1 MRSYVFLSNFAICS
15 AFIGRFMLKFN
26 DFGRVEEL
34 ATPFWYY
41 DMDVFRKTVKLAAS
55 LSERYGIGVHY
66 ALKANVEPRLVS
78 YIASKGFGADCVSGN
93 EVKYAV
99 KSGFARSSIVF
110 AGVGKSDKEISD
122 ALDLGIGCFNVESLM
137 EMQVIDA
144 LAASKGVR
152 ANVSLR
158 INPNI
163 DAHTHRYVTTG
174 LYENKFGIS
183 RHEFEAAIDILKGSK
198 ALDFKGLHFHIGS
211 QITDV
216 EPVYSLECER
226 TAEIVEWF
234 EAHGMEVDSI
244 DLGGGLGVDYDEPDE
259 NPVPDFEKW
268 FSIIDK
274 KLRRRPE
281 QSVSIEPGR
290 SMVAQCGSLITRV
303 LFVKSGETKTFLI
316 MDAGM
321 NDLIRPALY
330 GAYHKIEN
338 LSAYY
343 ASKSSSDDRPSPGI
357 CDWGIDSGARSV
369 RVWDR
374 VPMKNY
380 SKSSSDD
387 RPGPGICE
395 SKYVEDVKAAR
406 SVRVWDRVPMK
417 HMEPVGRDRPLEK
430 GFGGIETHGGIE
442 NDIVNC
448 SQSERLYD
456 IVGPVCESSDV
467 WGEGRELPYSKRG
480 DILAIRS
487 TGAYGSV
494 MSSRY
499 NLRDLAP
506 AVFSDDLKLK

>member
-1 MRSYVFLSNFAICS
+1 
-15 AFIGRFMLKFN
+15 MLKFN

-55 LSERYGIGVHY
+55 LSERYGIGAHY

-99 KSGFARSSIVF
+99 ESGFARSSIVF

-216 EPVYSLECER
+216 ESVYSLECER
-226 TAEIVEWF
+226 AAEIVEWF
-234 EAHGMEVDSI
+234 EAHGMEVGSI

-268 FSIIDK
+268 FSIIDR

-338 LSAYY
+338 LSAHY
-343 ASKSSSDDRPSPGI
+343 ARTESAESEDLTRHHQMPAGEQRSGGLALGCARRP
-357 CDWGIDSGARSV
+357 
-369 RVWDR
+369 
-374 VPMKNY
+374 
-380 SKSSSDD
+380 
-387 RPGPGICE
+387 
-395 SKYVEDVKAAR
+395 
-406 SVRVWDRVPMK
+406 
-417 HMEPVGRDRPLEK
+417 DRPLEK
-430 GFGGIETHGGIE
+430 GDGGIEIHGGIE
-442 NDIVNC
+442 
-448 SQSERLYD
+448 SERLYD

>member
-1 MRSYVFLSNFAICS
+1 
-15 AFIGRFMLKFN
+15 MLKFN

-55 LSERYGIGVHY
+55 LSERYGIGAHY

-99 KSGFARSSIVF
+99 ESGFARSSIVF

-226 TAEIVEWF
+226 AAEIVEWF
-234 EAHGMEVDSI
+234 EAHGMEVGSI

-268 FSIIDK
+268 FSVIDR

-343 ASKSSSDDRPSPGI
+343 
-357 CDWGIDSGARSV
+357 V
-369 RVWDR
+369 
-374 VPMKNY
+374 

-395 SKYVEDVKAAR
+395 SKYVEDAKAAR

-417 HMEPVGRDRPLEK
+417 NMEPVGRDRPLEK
-430 GFGGIETHGGIE
+430 GVQGGL
-442 NDIVNC
+442 
-448 SQSERLYD
+448 RLYD
-456 IVGPVCESSDV
+456 VVGPVCESSDV

>member
-1 MRSYVFLSNFAICS
+1 
-15 AFIGRFMLKFN
+15 
-26 DFGRVEEL
+26 
-34 ATPFWYY
+34 
-41 DMDVFRKTVKLAAS
+41 
-55 LSERYGIGVHY
+55 
-66 ALKANVEPRLVS
+66 
-78 YIASKGFGADCVSGN
+78 
-93 EVKYAV
+93 
-99 KSGFARSSIVF
+99 
-110 AGVGKSDKEISD
+110 
-122 ALDLGIGCFNVESLM
+122 M

-226 TAEIVEWF
+226 AAEIVEWF
-234 EAHGMEVDSI
+234 EAHGMEVGSI

-259 NPVPDFEKW
+259 KPVPDFEKW

-338 LSAYY
+338 LSAY
-343 ASKSSSDDRPSPGI
+343 DRPT
-357 CDWGIDSGARSV
+357 GAI
-369 RVWDR
+369 
-374 VPMKNY
+374 Y
-380 SKSSSDD
+380 
-387 RPGPGICE
+387 
-395 SKYVEDVKAAR
+395 DV
-406 SVRVWDRVPMK
+406 
-417 HMEPVGRDRPLEK
+417 
-430 GFGGIETHGGIE
+430 
-442 NDIVNC
+442 
-448 SQSERLYD
+448 
-456 IVGPVCESSDV
+456 VGPVCESSDV

>member
-55 LSERYGIGVHY
+55 LSERYGIGAHY

-99 KSGFARSSIVF
+99 ESGFARSSIVF

-183 RHEFEAAIDILKGSK
+183 RHEFEAAIDVLKGSK

-226 TAEIVEWF
+226 AAEIVEWF
-234 EAHGMEVDSI
+234 EAHGMEVGSI

-268 FSIIDK
+268 FSIIDR

-343 ASKSSSDDRPSPGI
+343 ARTESAESEDLTRHHQMPAGEQRSGGLALGCARRP
-357 CDWGIDSGARSV
+357 
-369 RVWDR
+369 
-374 VPMKNY
+374 
-380 SKSSSDD
+380 
-387 RPGPGICE
+387 
-395 SKYVEDVKAAR
+395 
-406 SVRVWDRVPMK
+406 
-417 HMEPVGRDRPLEK
+417 DRPLEK
-430 GFGGIETHGGIE
+430 GVGGIETNGGIE

-448 SQSERLYD
+448 SQRERLYD

-467 WGEGRELPYSKRG
+467 WGEGRELSYSKRG

>member
-1 MRSYVFLSNFAICS
+1 
-15 AFIGRFMLKFN
+15 MLKFN

-55 LSERYGIGVHY
+55 LSERYGIGAHY

-99 KSGFARSSIVF
+99 ESGFARSSIVF

-226 TAEIVEWF
+226 AAEIVEWF
-234 EAHGMEVDSI
+234 EAHGMEVGSI

-268 FSIIDK
+268 FSIIDR

-338 LSAYY
+338 LSAHY
-343 ASKSSSDDRPSPGI
+343 ARTESAESEDLTRHHQMPAGEQRSGGLALGCARRP
-357 CDWGIDSGARSV
+357 
-369 RVWDR
+369 
-374 VPMKNY
+374 
-380 SKSSSDD
+380 
-387 RPGPGICE
+387 
-395 SKYVEDVKAAR
+395 
-406 SVRVWDRVPMK
+406 
-417 HMEPVGRDRPLEK
+417 DRPLEK
-430 GFGGIETHGGIE
+430 GDGGIEIHGGIE
-442 NDIVNC
+442 
-448 SQSERLYD
+448 SERLYD

>member
-1 MRSYVFLSNFAICS
+1 
-15 AFIGRFMLKFN
+15 MLKFN

-55 LSERYGIGVHY
+55 LSERYGIGAHY

-99 KSGFARSSIVF
+99 ESGFARSSIVF

-226 TAEIVEWF
+226 AAEIVEWF
-234 EAHGMEVDSI
+234 EAHGMEVGSI

-268 FSIIDK
+268 FSIIDR

-338 LSAYY
+338 LSAHY
-343 ASKSSSDDRPSPGI
+343 ARTESAESEDLTRHHQMPG
-357 CDWGIDSGARSV
+357 RSW
-369 RVWDR
+369 RAGEPCGDG
-374 VPMKNY
+374 K
-380 SKSSSDD
+380 
-387 RPGPGICE
+387 
-395 SKYVEDVKAAR
+395 
-406 SVRVWDRVPMK
+406 
-417 HMEPVGRDRPLEK
+417 PVGRDRPLEK
-430 GFGGIETHGGIE
+430 GVGGIETNGGIE

-448 SQSERLYD
+448 SQSVRLYD

>member
-55 LSERYGIGVHY
+55 LSERYGIGAHY

-99 KSGFARSSIVF
+99 ESGFARSSIVF

-144 LAASKGVR
+144 IAASKGVR

-226 TAEIVEWF
+226 AAEIVEWF
-234 EAHGMEVDSI
+234 EAHGMEVGSI

-281 QSVSIEPGR
+281 QSLSIEPGR

-343 ASKSSSDDRPSPGI
+343 
-357 CDWGIDSGARSV
+357 V
-369 RVWDR
+369 
-374 VPMKNY
+374 

-395 SKYVEDVKAAR
+395 SKYVEDAKAAR

-417 HMEPVGRDRPLEK
+417 NKEPVGRDRPLEK
-430 GFGGIETHGGIE
+430 GVGGIE
-442 NDIVNC
+442 
-448 SQSERLYD
+448 SERLYD

-499 NLRDLAP
+499 NLRNLAP

>member
-1 MRSYVFLSNFAICS
+1 
-15 AFIGRFMLKFN
+15 MLKFN

-55 LSERYGIGVHY
+55 LSERYGIGAHY

-99 KSGFARSSIVF
+99 ESGFARSSIVF

-183 RHEFEAAIDILKGSK
+183 RHEFEAAIEILKSSK

-226 TAEIVEWF
+226 AAEIVEWF
-234 EAHGMEVDSI
+234 EAHGMEVGSI

-268 FSIIDK
+268 FSIIDR

-343 ASKSSSDDRPSPGI
+343 VSKSSSDE
-357 CDWGIDSGARSV
+357 
-369 RVWDR
+369 
-374 VPMKNY
+374 MKNIEATT
-380 SKSSSDD
+380 SESVGSSAKFSSAEISESEDLT
-387 RPGPGICE
+387 RHHQMPG
-395 SKYVEDVKAAR
+395 R
-406 SVRVWDRVPMK
+406 SWRAG
-417 HMEPVGRDRPLEK
+417 EPCGDGKPEGRDRPLEK
-430 GFGGIETHGGIE
+430 GVQGGLRQGIIRCPAGVGGPGSLAAMESPKAVIAPLKRG
-442 NDIVNC
+442 
-448 SQSERLYD
+448 SGGLYD
-456 IVGPVCESSDV
+456 VVGPVCESSDV

>member
-1 MRSYVFLSNFAICS
+1 
-15 AFIGRFMLKFN
+15 MLKFN

-55 LSERYGIGVHY
+55 LSERYGIGAHY

-99 KSGFARSSIVF
+99 ESGFARSSIVF

-144 LAASKGVR
+144 IAASKGVR

-226 TAEIVEWF
+226 AAEIVEWF
-234 EAHGMEVDSI
+234 EAHGMEVGSI

-281 QSVSIEPGR
+281 QSLSIEPGR

-343 ASKSSSDDRPSPGI
+343 
-357 CDWGIDSGARSV
+357 V
-369 RVWDR
+369 
-374 VPMKNY
+374 

-395 SKYVEDVKAAR
+395 SKYVEDAKAAR

-417 HMEPVGRDRPLEK
+417 NKEPVGRDRPLEK
-430 GFGGIETHGGIE
+430 GVGGIE
-442 NDIVNC
+442 
-448 SQSERLYD
+448 SERLYD

-499 NLRDLAP
+499 NLRNLAP

>member
-1 MRSYVFLSNFAICS
+1 
-15 AFIGRFMLKFN
+15 MLKFN

-55 LSERYGIGVHY
+55 LSERYGIGAHY

-99 KSGFARSSIVF
+99 ESGFARSSIVF

-137 EMQVIDA
+137 EMQVLDA
-144 LAASKGVR
+144 IAASKGVR

-216 EPVYSLECER
+216 ESVYSLECER
-226 TAEIVEWF
+226 AAEIVEWF
-234 EAHGMEVDSI
+234 EAHGMEVGCI

-268 FSIIDK
+268 FSIIDR

-343 ASKSSSDDRPSPGI
+343 VSKSSSDEMKSIEISKSSSDDRPGPGI
-357 CDWGIDSGARSV
+357 CESKYVEDAKAARSV

-417 HMEPVGRDRPLEK
+417 NKEPVGRDRPLEK
-430 GFGGIETHGGIE
+430 GVGGIETHGGIE
-442 NDIVNC
+442 PHGGIET
-448 SQSERLYD
+448 ERLYD

-467 WGEGRELPYSKRG
+467 WGEGRELSYSKRG

-506 AVFSDDLKLK
+506 AVFSDDMKLK

>member
-55 LSERYGIGVHY
+55 LSERYGIGAHY

-99 KSGFARSSIVF
+99 ESGFARSSIVF

-226 TAEIVEWF
+226 AAEIVEWF
-234 EAHGMEVDSI
+234 EAHGMEVGSI

-268 FSIIDK
+268 FSIIDR

-343 ASKSSSDDRPSPGI
+343 ASTESSESEDLTRHHQMPAGEQRSGGLALGCARRP
-357 CDWGIDSGARSV
+357 
-369 RVWDR
+369 
-374 VPMKNY
+374 
-380 SKSSSDD
+380 
-387 RPGPGICE
+387 
-395 SKYVEDVKAAR
+395 
-406 SVRVWDRVPMK
+406 
-417 HMEPVGRDRPLEK
+417 DRPLEK
-430 GFGGIETHGGIE
+430 GVGGIETNGGID
-442 NDIVNC
+442 NDIV
-448 SQSERLYD
+448 QSLPLGALYD

-506 AVFSDDLKLK
+506 AVFSDDMKLK

>member
-1 MRSYVFLSNFAICS
+1 
-15 AFIGRFMLKFN
+15 MLKFN

-41 DMDVFRKTVKLAAS
+41 DMDVFRKTIKLAAS
-55 LSERYGIGVHY
+55 LSERYGIGAHY

-99 KSGFARSSIVF
+99 ESGFARSSIVF

-183 RHEFEAAIDILKGSK
+183 RHEFEAAIEILKSSK

-226 TAEIVEWF
+226 AAEIVEWF
-234 EAHGMEVDSI
+234 EAHGMEVGSI

-268 FSIIDK
+268 FSIIDR

-343 ASKSSSDDRPSPGI
+343 ARTESAESEDLTRHPQMPAGEQRSGGLALGCARRP
-357 CDWGIDSGARSV
+357 
-369 RVWDR
+369 
-374 VPMKNY
+374 
-380 SKSSSDD
+380 
-387 RPGPGICE
+387 
-395 SKYVEDVKAAR
+395 
-406 SVRVWDRVPMK
+406 
-417 HMEPVGRDRPLEK
+417 DRPLEK
-430 GFGGIETHGGIE
+430 GVGGIET
-442 NDIVNC
+442 
-448 SQSERLYD
+448 ERLYD
-456 IVGPVCESSDV
+456 VVGPVCESSDV

>member
-1 MRSYVFLSNFAICS
+1 
-15 AFIGRFMLKFN
+15 MLKFN

-55 LSERYGIGVHY
+55 LSERYGIGAHY

-99 KSGFARSSIVF
+99 ESGFARSSIVF

-122 ALDLGIGCFNVESLM
+122 ALDMGIGCFNVESLM

-144 LAASKGVR
+144 IAASKGVR

-226 TAEIVEWF
+226 AVEIVEWF
-234 EAHGMEVDSI
+234 EAHGMEVGSI

-268 FSIIDK
+268 FSIIDR

-338 LSAYY
+338 LSAHY
-343 ASKSSSDDRPSPGI
+343 ARTESAGLSAKFSSAETSESEDLTRHHQMPAGEQRSGGLALGCARRP
-357 CDWGIDSGARSV
+357 
-369 RVWDR
+369 
-374 VPMKNY
+374 
-380 SKSSSDD
+380 
-387 RPGPGICE
+387 
-395 SKYVEDVKAAR
+395 
-406 SVRVWDRVPMK
+406 
-417 HMEPVGRDRPLEK
+417 DRPLEK
-430 GFGGIETHGGIE
+430 GVGGIE
-442 NDIVNC
+442 
-448 SQSERLYD
+448 SERLYD

>member
-1 MRSYVFLSNFAICS
+1 
-15 AFIGRFMLKFN
+15 MLKFN

-55 LSERYGIGVHY
+55 LSERYGIGAHY

-99 KSGFARSSIVF
+99 ESGFARSSIVF

-183 RHEFEAAIDILKGSK
+183 RHEFEAAIDILKSSK

-216 EPVYSLECER
+216 ELVYSLECER
-226 TAEIVEWF
+226 AAEIVEWF
-234 EAHGMEVDSI
+234 EAHGLEVGSI
-244 DLGGGLGVDYDEPDE
+244 DLGGGLGVDYDDPDE
-259 NPVPDFEKW
+259 NPVPDVEKW
-268 FSIIDK
+268 FSIIDR

-357 CDWGIDSGARSV
+357 CDGGIDSGARSV
-369 RVWDR
+369 RAWDR
-374 VPMKNY
+374 VPMKNTEATT
-380 SKSSSDD
+380 SETAESEDLTRHPQMPAGEQRSGGLALGCAR
-387 RPGPGICE
+387 RP
-395 SKYVEDVKAAR
+395 
-406 SVRVWDRVPMK
+406 
-417 HMEPVGRDRPLEK
+417 DRPLEK
-430 GFGGIETHGGIE
+430 GVQGGL
-442 NDIVNC
+442 
-448 SQSERLYD
+448 RLYD
-456 IVGPVCESSDV
+456 VVGPVCESSDV

>member
-55 LSERYGIGVHY
+55 LSERYGIGAHY

-99 KSGFARSSIVF
+99 ESGFARSSIVF

-144 LAASKGVR
+144 IAASKGVR

-234 EAHGMEVDSI
+234 EAHGMEVGSI

-268 FSIIDK
+268 FSIIDR

-343 ASKSSSDDRPSPGI
+343 
-357 CDWGIDSGARSV
+357 V
-369 RVWDR
+369 
-374 VPMKNY
+374 

-395 SKYVEDVKAAR
+395 SKYVEDAKAVR

-417 HMEPVGRDRPLEK
+417 NMGRDRPLEK
-430 GFGGIETHGGIE
+430 GVGGIETNGGID
-442 NDIVNC
+442 NDIV
-448 SQSERLYD
+448 QSLPLGALYD

>member
-1 MRSYVFLSNFAICS
+1 
-15 AFIGRFMLKFN
+15 MLKFN

-55 LSERYGIGVHY
+55 LSERFGIGAHY

-99 KSGFARSSIVF
+99 ESGFARSSIVF

-226 TAEIVEWF
+226 AAEIVEWF

-244 DLGGGLGVDYDEPDE
+244 DLGGGLGVNYDEPDE

-268 FSIIDK
+268 FSIIDR

-343 ASKSSSDDRPSPGI
+343 VSKSSSDDRPGI
-357 CDWGIDSGARSV
+357 CDGGIDSGARSV
-369 RVWDR
+369 RVCDR

-387 RPGPGICE
+387 RPGPGICD
-395 SKYVEDVKAAR
+395 SKYVEDAKAAR

-417 HMEPVGRDRPLEK
+417 NMGRDRPLEK
-430 GFGGIETHGGIE
+430 GVGGIET
-442 NDIVNC
+442 DIV
-448 SQSERLYD
+448 QSLPLGALYD

>member
-55 LSERYGIGVHY
+55 LSERYGIGAHY

-99 KSGFARSSIVF
+99 ESGFARSSIVF

-226 TAEIVEWF
+226 AAEIVEWF
-234 EAHGMEVDSI
+234 EAHGMEVGSI

-268 FSIIDK
+268 FSIIDR

-343 ASKSSSDDRPSPGI
+343 VSKSSSDDRLGI
-357 CDWGIDSGARSV
+357 CDGGIDSGARSV

-387 RPGPGICE
+387 RPGPGICD
-395 SKYVEDVKAAR
+395 SKYVEDAKAAR

-417 HMEPVGRDRPLEK
+417 NMGPDRPLEK
-430 GFGGIETHGGIE
+430 GVGGIETNGGIG
-442 NDIVNC
+442 NDIV
-448 SQSERLYD
+448 QSLPLGALYD

>member
-1 MRSYVFLSNFAICS
+1 
-15 AFIGRFMLKFN
+15 MLKFN

-55 LSERYGIGVHY
+55 LSERYGIGAHY

-99 KSGFARSSIVF
+99 ESGFARSSIVF

-226 TAEIVEWF
+226 AAEIVEWF
-234 EAHGMEVDSI
+234 EAHGMEVGSI

-268 FSIIDK
+268 FSIIDR

-343 ASKSSSDDRPSPGI
+343 ASKSSSDE
-357 CDWGIDSGARSV
+357 
-369 RVWDR
+369 
-374 VPMKNY
+374 MKNY

-395 SKYVEDVKAAR
+395 SKYVEDAKAVR

-417 HMEPVGRDRPLEK
+417 NMEPVGRDRPLEK
-430 GFGGIETHGGIE
+430 GVQGGL
-442 NDIVNC
+442 
-448 SQSERLYD
+448 RLYD
-456 IVGPVCESSDV
+456 VVGPVCESSDV

>member
-1 MRSYVFLSNFAICS
+1 
-15 AFIGRFMLKFN
+15 MLKFN

-41 DMDVFRKTVKLAAS
+41 DMDVFRKTVKLVAS
-55 LSERYGIGVHY
+55 LSERYGIGAHY

-99 KSGFARSSIVF
+99 ESGFARSSIVF
-110 AGVGKSDKEISD
+110 AGVGKSDKEISE

-198 ALDFKGLHFHIGS
+198 VLDFKGLHFHIGS

-216 EPVYSLECER
+216 ESVYSLECER
-226 TAEIVEWF
+226 AAEIVEWF
-234 EAHGMEVDSI
+234 EAHGMEVGSI

-268 FSIIDK
+268 FSIIDR

-338 LSAYY
+338 LSAHY
-343 ASKSSSDDRPSPGI
+343 ARTETSESEDLTRHHQMPG
-357 CDWGIDSGARSV
+357 RSW
-369 RVWDR
+369 RAGEPCGDG
-374 VPMKNY
+374 K
-380 SKSSSDD
+380 
-387 RPGPGICE
+387 
-395 SKYVEDVKAAR
+395 
-406 SVRVWDRVPMK
+406 
-417 HMEPVGRDRPLEK
+417 PVGRDRPLEK
-430 GFGGIETHGGIE
+430 VVGGIETHGGIG

>member
-1 MRSYVFLSNFAICS
+1 
-15 AFIGRFMLKFN
+15 MLKFN

-55 LSERYGIGVHY
+55 LSERYGIGAHY

-99 KSGFARSSIVF
+99 ESGFARFSIVF

-226 TAEIVEWF
+226 AAEIVEWF
-234 EAHGMEVDSI
+234 EAHGMEVGSI

-268 FSIIDK
+268 FRIIDK

-338 LSAYY
+338 LSAHY
-343 ASKSSSDDRPSPGI
+343 ARTESAGLSAKFSSAETSESEDLTRHHQMPAGEQRSGGLALGCARRP
-357 CDWGIDSGARSV
+357 
-369 RVWDR
+369 
-374 VPMKNY
+374 
-380 SKSSSDD
+380 
-387 RPGPGICE
+387 
-395 SKYVEDVKAAR
+395 
-406 SVRVWDRVPMK
+406 
-417 HMEPVGRDRPLEK
+417 DRPLEK
-430 GFGGIETHGGIE
+430 GVGGIE
-442 NDIVNC
+442 
-448 SQSERLYD
+448 SERLYD

>member
-1 MRSYVFLSNFAICS
+1 
-15 AFIGRFMLKFN
+15 MLKFN

-55 LSERYGIGVHY
+55 LSERYGIGAHY

-99 KSGFARSSIVF
+99 ESGFARSSIVF

-226 TAEIVEWF
+226 AAEIVEWF
-234 EAHGMEVDSI
+234 EAHGMEVGSI

-259 NPVPDFEKW
+259 NPVPDFDKW
-268 FSIIDK
+268 FSIIDR

-343 ASKSSSDDRPSPGI
+343 VSKSSSDDRPGPGV
-357 CDWGIDSGARSV
+357 CDGGIDSGARSV
-369 RVWDR
+369 RAWDR

-417 HMEPVGRDRPLEK
+417 NMESEGPDRPLEK
-430 GFGGIETHGGIE
+430 GVGGIETNGGIG

-506 AVFSDDLKLK
+506 AVFSDDMKLK

>member
-1 MRSYVFLSNFAICS
+1 
-15 AFIGRFMLKFN
+15 MLKFN

-55 LSERYGIGVHY
+55 LSERYGIGAHY

-99 KSGFARSSIVF
+99 ESGFARSSIVF

-216 EPVYSLECER
+216 ESVYSLECER
-226 TAEIVEWF
+226 AAEIVEWF
-234 EAHGMEVDSI
+234 EAHGMEVGSI

-268 FSIIDK
+268 FSIIDR
-274 KLRRRPE
+274 KLRHRPE

-338 LSAYY
+338 LSAHY
-343 ASKSSSDDRPSPGI
+343 ARTESAESEDLTRHPQMPAGEQRSGGLALGCARRP
-357 CDWGIDSGARSV
+357 
-369 RVWDR
+369 
-374 VPMKNY
+374 
-380 SKSSSDD
+380 
-387 RPGPGICE
+387 
-395 SKYVEDVKAAR
+395 
-406 SVRVWDRVPMK
+406 
-417 HMEPVGRDRPLEK
+417 DRPLEK
-430 GFGGIETHGGIE
+430 GVQGGL
-442 NDIVNC
+442 
-448 SQSERLYD
+448 RLYD
-456 IVGPVCESSDV
+456 VVGPVCESSDV

-506 AVFSDDLKLK
+506 AVFSDDMKLK

>member
-1 MRSYVFLSNFAICS
+1 
-15 AFIGRFMLKFN
+15 MLKFN

-55 LSERYGIGVHY
+55 LSERYGIGAHY

-99 KSGFARSSIVF
+99 ESGFARSSIVF

-144 LAASKGVR
+144 IAASKGVR

-198 ALDFKGLHFHIGS
+198 ALYFKGLHFHIGS

-226 TAEIVEWF
+226 AAEIVEWF
-234 EAHGMEVDSI
+234 EAHGMEVGSI

-338 LSAYY
+338 LSAHY
-343 ASKSSSDDRPSPGI
+343 ASKSSSDDRPGSGI
-357 CDWGIDSGARSV
+357 CDGGIDSGARSV

-374 VPMKNY
+374 VPMKN
-380 SKSSSDD
+380 
-387 RPGPGICE
+387 
-395 SKYVEDVKAAR
+395 
-406 SVRVWDRVPMK
+406 
-417 HMEPVGRDRPLEK
+417 MEHVGRDRPLEK
-430 GFGGIETHGGIE
+430 GVGGIETRHHQMPAGEQRSGGLALGCARRPDRPLE
-442 NDIVNC
+442 KGV
-448 SQSERLYD
+448 QGGLRLYD
-456 IVGPVCESSDV
+456 VVGPVCESSDV